1 METLMEK
8 GLQEIKA
15 VSGVRGCWV
24 CDNQGDVFASEKP
37 NGMSQDTIEEINRQ
51 SLLALLAVE
60 RAQEAIEELDLSY
73 KDSRMLIRDYQRFL
87 LVIVASPEANVSL
100 VRLSANVV
108 ASQWEQDGEIQEK
121 INSLESRME
130 ISGE

>member
-24 CDNQGDVFASEKP
+24 CDNQGAVFANEKP
-37 NGMSQDTIEEINRQ
+37 NGMSQDTIEKINRQ

-60 RAQEAIEELDLSY
+60 RVQDASEELDLSY
-73 KDSRMLIRDYQRFL
+73 KDSRMLIRDYQQFL

-121 INSLESRME
+121 INSLDPRME